1 MVLLVLTPR
10 TGPIKEVTMFKRS
23 GSRNYYT
30 SIRVDGIRRVRSLGT
45 SDHKLAKVIESKLRV
60 KVAEGK
66 SLDLPKGAYTTV
78 SKLLDR
84 YLLKHSAKYKKSHKS
99 DLHNAKYI
107 RKFFGEMKLTDVTPS
122 VISDY
127 ESKRDD
133 DGVSQST
140 IRLELSLLSHAF
152 TLALKKWGLVHSHP
166 FALHP
171 LPKAADGR
179 IRYLKPGERSRLYKA
194 VRKRQTWMYPIV
206 VTFLETGARA
216 TNVLTMM
223 WSQVDFKR
231 RLVIFFE
238 TKSGK
243 PVTLPMSDL
252 LYETLIAHK
261 NEQETNKVM
270 SEDSYVFPRLHP
282 KDGQPRKANSFWK
295 AFRRLCVR
303 ARIED
308 LSPHDMRHDCATRLV
323 SAGVPLRVVKEWLG
337 HSDIKTTMKYSH
349 FAEPDAA
356 FRDAVERVQSFYG
369 KDR

>member
-1 MVLLVLTPR
+1 
-10 TGPIKEVTMFKRS
+10 MFKRS
-23 GSRNYYT
+23 NSRNYYT
-30 SIRVDGIRRVRSLGT
+30 SIMVDGKKRIRSLGT
-45 SDHKLAKVIESKLRV
+45 SDSRLAKVIESKLRV

-66 SLDLPKGAYTTV
+66 SLDLPKGAYITI

-84 YLLKHSAKYKKSHKS
+84 YLKDHSAKKKKSHKS
-99 DLHNAKYI
+99 DLHNVKYI
-107 RKFFGEMKLTDVTPS
+107 RKFFGDMKLTDVTPS
-122 VISDY
+122 IISEY

-140 IRLELSLLSHAF
+140 IRLELALLSHAF

-171 LPKAADGR
+171 LPKAGEAR
-179 IRYLKPGERSRLYKA
+179 ERYLKPYERSRLYKA
-194 VRKRQTWMYPIV
+194 VGKRQTWMYPIV

-216 TNVLTMM
+216 TNILTMM
-223 WSQVDFKR
+223 WYQVDFKR
-231 RLVIFFE
+231 RLVIFFN

-252 LYETLIAHK
+252 LYETLVAHK
-261 NEQETNKVM
+261 NEQEADKVL
-270 SEDSYVFPRLHP
+270 SDDSYVFPRLHP
-282 KDGQPRKANSFWK
+282 KDGQPRRTNSFWK
-295 AFRRLCVR
+295 AFRRLCLKAKV
-303 ARIED
+303 ED
-308 LSPHDMRHDCATRLV
+308 FRPHDMRHDCATRMV

-356 FRDAVERVQSFYG
+356 FRDAVKRVQSFYG
-369 KDR
+369 KGR